1 MCLILKEPKINDQN
15 CLASQEWCRAPIVPA
30 TWEAE
35 IGGSL
40 EPQEFE
46 ARLGNMGRSPQLK
59 RKKQNRKLLSSPEY
73 TCHKA
78 QGHSMAV
85 KELLSLTAGIRHIP
99 LNVSWSRN
107 SLVTSFL
114 VLREFPFPEDLC
126 LYIKPSYRKSS
137 IFYLQAK

>member
-59 RKKQNRKLLSSPEY
+59 RKKQNRKLLAPQNTHVTKLKGTPWLSKNCLVSP
-73 TCHKA
+73 
-78 QGHSMAV
+78 
-85 KELLSLTAGIRHIP
+85 P
-99 LNVSWSRN
+99 VSG
-107 SLVTSFL
+107 T
-114 VLREFPFPEDLC
+114 
-126 LYIKPSYRKSS
+126 YH
-137 IFYLQAK
+137 